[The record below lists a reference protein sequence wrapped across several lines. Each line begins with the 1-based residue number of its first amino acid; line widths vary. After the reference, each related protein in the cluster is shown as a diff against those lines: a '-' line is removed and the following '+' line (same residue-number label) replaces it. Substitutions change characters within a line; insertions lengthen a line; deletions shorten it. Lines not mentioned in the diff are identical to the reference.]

1 MKTLLEIVL
10 KPFIGGLLVVGFALV
25 AEAVQPK
32 RLAGI
37 FAAAPSV
44 ALGGLILTVVFKG
57 DLDAA
62 TAARGMVAGAL
73 AFTAYCLVD
82 VPALARFGAMR
93 GSAAALVVWLATAAA
108 IAFAVAP

>member
-1 MKTLLEIVL
+1 MQNLLEFVL
-10 KPFIGGLLVVGFALV
+10 KALIGGLFVVGFALL
-25 AEAVQPK
+25 AETVRPK

-57 DLDAA
+57 NADAA
-62 TAARGMVAGAL
+62 TAARGMIAGAA

-82 VPALARFGAMR
+82 VPALARFGALR
-93 GSAAALVVWLATAAA
+93 GSAAALVVWCAAA
-108 IAFAVAP
+108 AVIAFAVAP

>member
-1 MKTLLEIVL
+1 MRILLELVL
-10 KPFIGGLLVVGFALV
+10 KPFIGGLLVVSFALV
-25 AEAVQPK
+25 AEAVEPK

-62 TAARGMVAGAL
+62 TAARGMIAGAL

-82 VPALARFGAMR
+82 VPALARLGAMR
-93 GSAAALVVWLATAAA
+93 GSAAALVMWFATAAA